1 MSEDRMAIKSFYS
14 LPTQKIDGHNLPS
27 TIHHSP
33 STHYPRC
40 LVLHWGGL
48 VVQRSP
54 EKVTEYREGIIKRKG
69 AKAWL
74 DSFSKKQNHIKKWLR
89 PNYIVNYS
97 SNLVNG

>member
-1 MSEDRMAIKSFYS
+1 MSLSLLLLNVFEICQDRWHDDYE
-14 LPTQKIDGHNLPS
+14 
-27 TIHHSP
+27 
-33 STHYPRC
+33 
-40 LVLHWGGL
+40 GL